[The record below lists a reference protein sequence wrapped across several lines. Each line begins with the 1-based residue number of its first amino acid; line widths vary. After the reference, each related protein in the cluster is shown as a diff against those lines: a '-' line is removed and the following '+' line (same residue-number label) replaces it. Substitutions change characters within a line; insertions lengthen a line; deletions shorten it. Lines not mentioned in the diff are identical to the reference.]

1 MVWLNL
7 TMLLCILWSSN
18 CCESNTQI
26 GRNPVFLN
34 SLFCTCIPILFLSI
48 SYPCIVRILKFKQ
61 ALTQLLLLQ
70 ICVKENFVWFVLLLP
85 RRRPPHLSCSIDR
98 SIHQTRHHDSRP
110 SFASSDLLPYHWHPP
125 QRHHHHWL
133 SRWTWG
139 VHRSTRE
146 VALFRVC
153 LCYALLNL
161 TCYFIVL
168 FSSWTP
174 NSGPNSCSNLSSK
187 LVVGHISRQQWI
199 VCLSN
204 NWFT

>member
-18 CCESNTQI
+18 SCEPNTQL

-70 ICVKENFVWFVLLLP
+70 ICVKENLVWFVLLLS
-85 RRRPPHLSCSIDR
+85 RRRPPHLSCSIDK
-98 SIHQTRHHDSRP
+98 SIHQTRHHDSWP
-110 SFASSDLLPYHWHPP
+110 SFTASYLLPCRRHPP

-133 SRWTWG
+133 SRWTRG
-139 VHRSTRE
+139 VHGSTRE
-146 VALFRVC
+146 VALFCFC
-153 LCYALLNL
+153 LCYALLNINY
-161 TCYFIVL
+161 YFTHRIHL
-168 FSSWTP
+168 LDCK
-174 NSGPNSCSNLSSK
+174 SGPN
-187 LVVGHISRQQWI
+187 
-199 VCLSN
+199 
-204 NWFT
+204 

>member
-48 SYPCIVRILKFKQ
+48 SYPCIVGILQFKR
-61 ALTQLLLLQ
+61 ALTELLLLQ
-70 ICVKENFVWFVLLLP
+70 IVVKENLAWFVQLLLRRRPPQLSCSNDRRVQHSRDPASRLSFAASDLLP
-85 RRRPPHLSCSIDR
+85 RRWQPWKLHYH
-98 SIHQTRHHDSRP
+98 HQP
-110 SFASSDLLPYHWHPP
+110 
-125 QRHHHHWL
+125 
-133 SRWTWG
+133 SRWPRG
-139 VHRSTRE
+139 LHGSARE

-153 LCYALLNL
+153 LRYASLNI

-168 FSSWTP
+168 FTD
-174 NSGPNSCSNLSSK
+174 
-187 LVVGHISRQQWI
+187 
-199 VCLSN
+199 
-204 NWFT
+204 